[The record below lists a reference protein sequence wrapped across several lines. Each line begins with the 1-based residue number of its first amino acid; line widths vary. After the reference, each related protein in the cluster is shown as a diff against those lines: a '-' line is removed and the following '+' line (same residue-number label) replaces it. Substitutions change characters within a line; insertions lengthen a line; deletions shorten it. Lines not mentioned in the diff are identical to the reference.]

1 MRRQPALPPSNA
13 RRAGCLRTRS
23 SWWPALATAPTTPRL
38 LSPLLQLTF
47 VAFHVARGSPV
58 ADDQPL
64 LANISIWDQIDGG
77 KLWTPARRVLI
88 TVPALLFLITC
99 EVTGYSLPHLVINVG
114 VLVLLELSPKLP
126 IVRRYVG
133 GVLGLRPPKA

>member
-1 MRRQPALPPSNA
+1 MLARLP
-13 RRAGCLRTRS
+13 
-23 SWWPALATAPTTPRL
+23 
-38 LSPLLQLTF
+38 QLTF

-99 EVTGYSLPHLVINVG
+99 EVTGYNLPHLMINVG
-114 VLVLLELSPKLP
+114 VLVLLELGPKLP